1 MAQKYGVASDY
12 IKYTSRIKSDTSD
25 GVAVEASQVVDLEED
40 KLQSDINKE
49 LKASIASASG
59 NTYSKSEIDSK
70 DSATLTSAKR
80 YADTKKTEAVSA
92 AATDATTKANSALA
106 SAKSYADEKVSALGS
121 VYTTKGS
128 CTAAQLKAL
137 TSAKAGD
144 VWNITDAINID
155 GKAYPAGV
163 NVVCV
168 TAFSAAIDPA
178 ATKNWDAL
186 QGLQD
191 LTSYAKKSEIEDT
204 AVANVKFAQEE
215 DVPQDNGVSFKKTI
229 TYVNGREATTESD
242 FNLLPA
248 TSTKAGVMS
257 AADKVKLDAV
267 DGKIGDVQITKT
279 GTGYKITDEYDA
291 HPVNIGSNT
300 NIGENV
306 IISGAAIIG
315 TDDRGGGLFIKLGT
329 TGNINE
335 GPSSFICI
343 GAELNN
349 GVKIGTN
356 DYDKFYL
363 GNKNNDASTIGVNSH
378 IGDNITIGT
387 GAIISSG
394 AELNNGI
401 IIGTG
406 DNDSFVFTGN
416 NAGPYNS
423 KIGKDIEISRGV
435 SLGTQTNG
443 EGYYVEGIAFYG
455 GTGAFGMNSNGDF
468 SWTTDDH
475 NISAMK
481 TAATTDDLSALATR
495 VSTLEDL
502 LKLA

>member
-1 MAQKYGVASDY
+1 MANKYGVASDY

-25 GVAVEASQVVDLEED
+25 GVAVEASQVVDLEQD

-70 DSATLTSAKR
+70 DSATLTSAKS

-106 SAKSYADEKVSALGS
+106 SAKSYADQKVSALGS

-144 VWNITDAINID
+144 VWNITDAVTID

-191 LTSYAKKSEIEDT
+191 LTSYAKKSEIESE
-204 AVANVKFAQEE
+204 AVANVKFTQEE
-215 DVPQDNGVSFKKTI
+215 LGQENGVSFKKTI
-229 TYVNGREATTESD
+229 TYVNGRETDTD
-242 FNLLPA
+242 FGLAIDPA

-267 DGKIGDVQITKT
+267 DGKIGDVKVTKT
-279 GTGYKITDEYDA
+279 STGYNITDEYDA
-291 HPVNIGSNT
+291 HPVTLGSNT
-300 NIGENV
+300 HIGENV
-306 IISGAAIIG
+306 IINGAAIIG

-329 TGNINE
+329 TGDINE
-335 GPSSFICI
+335 GPSSFIGI

-349 GVKIGTN
+349 GVK
-356 DYDKFYL
+356 
-363 GNKNNDASTIGVNSH
+363 
-378 IGDNITIGT
+378 
-387 GAIISSG
+387 
-394 AELNNGI
+394 
-401 IIGTG
+401 IGTG

-423 KIGKDIEISRGV
+423 IIGKEIEINRGI

-443 EGYYVEGIAFYG
+443 EGYYVTGIKFYG
-455 GTGAFGMNSNGDF
+455 YKCAFGMNSNGDF

-475 NISAMK
+475 NISAKK
-481 TAATTDDLSALATR
+481 TAATTDDLSALASR
-495 VSTLEDL
+495 VSALENL

>member
-1 MAQKYGVASDY
+1 MAKKYGVASDY

-70 DSATLTSAKR
+70 DTATLTSAKS
-80 YADTKKTEAVSA
+80 YADTKKAEAVSA
-92 AATDATTKANSALA
+92 AATDATTKANTALA

-144 VWNITDAINID
+144 VWNITDAITID

-178 ATKNWDAL
+178 TTKNWDAL

-191 LTSYAKKSEIEDT
+191 LTSYAKKSEIEDV

-215 DVPQDNGVSFKKTI
+215 FAQDNGVSFKKTI

-242 FNLLPA
+242 LGILPA
-248 TSTKAGVMS
+248 TSTTAGVMS

-267 DGKIGDVQITKT
+267 DGRIQGVKIYEDDTDGFIIQNTEFDNIKATIGTDVHIESAVNIRAGANIRTGANIGVNANIGDNAQIERNVLI
-279 GTGYKITDEYDA
+279 YEE
-291 HPVNIGSNT
+291 VNIGNH
-300 NIGENV
+300 
-306 IISGAAIIG
+306 A
-315 TDDRGGGLFIKLGT
+315 
-329 TGNINE
+329 
-335 GPSSFICI
+335 
-343 GAELNN
+343 
-349 GVKIGTN
+349 
-356 DYDKFYL
+356 
-363 GNKNNDASTIGVNSH
+363 
-378 IGDNITIGT
+378 TIGT
-387 GAIISSG
+387 EA
-394 AELNNGI
+394 
-401 IIGTG
+401 IGTSLIQIRNNYEDKIAIG
-406 DNDSFVFTGN
+406 NGVQIAKGVGISVDDYCNLVFGR
-416 NAGPYNS
+416 
-423 KIGKDIEISRGV
+423 EIQGSY
-435 SLGTQTNG
+435 Q
-443 EGYYVEGIAFYG
+443 I
-455 GTGAFGMNSNGDF
+455 
-468 SWTTDDH
+468 
-475 NISAMK
+475 K
-481 TAATTDDLSALATR
+481 KAATTDDFSALASR
-495 VSTLEDL
+495 VTALEDL

>member
-1 MAQKYGVASDY
+1 MTKKYGVASDY

-59 NTYSKSEIDSK
+59 KTYSKSEIDSK
-70 DSATLTSAKR
+70 DTATLTSAKS

-106 SAKSYADEKVSALGS
+106 SAKSYADQKVSALGS

-144 VWNITDAINID
+144 VWNITDAITID

-178 ATKNWDAL
+178 TTKNWDAL
-186 QGLQD
+186 QGVQD
-191 LTSYAKKSEIEDT
+191 LTPYAKKSEIEDT

-267 DGKIGDVQITKT
+267 DGRIQGVKI
-279 GTGYKITDEYDA
+279 YKSSSDGFIIQNAEYDNLKA
-291 HPVNIGSNT
+291 TIGTDVYIESAVNIRTGANIGINAELSNNAQIKRDVLIYEEVNIGNHAT
-300 NIGENV
+300 
-306 IISGAAIIG
+306 IG
-315 TDDRGGGLFIKLGT
+315 TD
-329 TGNINE
+329 
-335 GPSSFICI
+335 S
-343 GAELNN
+343 
-349 GVKIGTN
+349 IGTN
-356 DYDKFYL
+356 ILGIHQAYL
-363 GNKNNDASTIGVNSH
+363 GKIAIG
-378 IGDNITIGT
+378 
-387 GAIISSG
+387 
-394 AELNNGI
+394 NGVQI
-401 IIGTG
+401 
-406 DNDSFVFTGN
+406 
-416 NAGPYNS
+416 AQ
-423 KIGKDIEISRGV
+423 GV
-435 SLGTQTNG
+435 
-443 EGYYVEGIAFYG
+443 GIAVNDEGVLVWGKEIEGSYQV
-455 GTGAFGMNSNGDF
+455 N
-468 SWTTDDH
+468 
-475 NISAMK
+475 
-481 TAATTDDLSALATR
+481 TAATTDDLSALASR
-495 VSTLEDL
+495 VSALEDL

>member
-1 MAQKYGVASDY
+1 MAKKYGVASDY

-59 NTYSKSEIDSK
+59 KTYSKSEIDSK
-70 DSATLTSAKR
+70 DTATLTSAKS

-106 SAKSYADEKVSALGS
+106 SAKSYADQKVSALGS

-144 VWNITDAINID
+144 VWNITDAITID

-191 LTSYAKKSEIEDT
+191 LTSYAKKSEIED
-204 AVANVKFAQEE
+204 VA
-215 DVPQDNGVSFKKTI
+215 
-229 TYVNGREATTESD
+229 
-242 FNLLPA
+242 
-248 TSTKAGVMS
+248 
-257 AADKVKLDAV
+257 
-267 DGKIGDVQITKT
+267 GKIQGV
-279 GTGYKITDEYDA
+279 KIYRSTDDF
-291 HPVNIGSNT
+291 IIQDS
-300 NIGENV
+300 ENDNLK
-306 IISGAAIIG
+306 AIIG
-315 TDDRGGGLFIKLGT
+315 TDVLIEPNV
-329 TGNINE
+329 NI
-335 GPSSFICI
+335 GF
-343 GAELNN
+343 GAN
-349 GVKIGTN
+349 
-356 DYDKFYL
+356 
-363 GNKNNDASTIGVNSH
+363 
-378 IGDNITIGT
+378 IGDNIKIKTQGNGASLNGAYIGTQAELSDNAQIKRNVLIYEDVEIGNNATIGT
-387 GAIISSG
+387 DT
-394 AELNNGI
+394 
-401 IIGTG
+401 IGTSLIQIRNNYAG
-406 DNDSFVFTGN
+406 KIAIGNDVQI
-416 NAGPYNS
+416 A
-423 KIGKDIEISRGV
+423 KGV
-435 SLGTQTNG
+435 
-443 EGYYVEGIAFYG
+443 GIAVDDSCNLV
-455 GTGAFGMNSNGDF
+455 FGREIQGSYQ
-468 SWTTDDH
+468 
-475 NISAMK
+475 MK

-495 VSTLEDL
+495 VSALEDL

>member
-1 MAQKYGVASDY
+1 MAKKYGVASDY

-25 GVAVEASQVVDLEED
+25 GVAIEASQVVDLEED

-70 DSATLTSAKR
+70 DTATLTSAKS

-106 SAKSYADEKVSALGS
+106 SAKSYADQKVSALGS

-144 VWNITDAINID
+144 VWNITDAVTID

-267 DGKIGDVQITKT
+267 DGRIQGVKVYEDETDGFIIQDTEFDDFKATIGTDAHIGNYVNIDGDINIRVEGYGGASLNGAHFGTEVRIKDNVAINSYVAIGENVEVSNAKIGTATIGTDLQETHNKYADKIAIGNGVQITK
-279 GTGYKITDEYDA
+279 GVG
-291 HPVNIGSNT
+291 
-300 NIGENV
+300 
-306 IISGAAIIG
+306 ISV
-315 TDDRGGGLFIKLGT
+315 DDSCNLVFGREIEGVYQTKE
-329 TGNINE
+329 IN
-335 GPSSFICI
+335 
-343 GAELNN
+343 A
-349 GVKIGTN
+349 
-356 DYDKFYL
+356 
-363 GNKNNDASTIGVNSH
+363 
-378 IGDNITIGT
+378 
-387 GAIISSG
+387 
-394 AELNNGI
+394 
-401 IIGTG
+401 
-406 DNDSFVFTGN
+406 
-416 NAGPYNS
+416 
-423 KIGKDIEISRGV
+423 
-435 SLGTQTNG
+435 
-443 EGYYVEGIAFYG
+443 
-455 GTGAFGMNSNGDF
+455 
-468 SWTTDDH
+468 DD
-475 NISAMK
+475 ISA
-481 TAATTDDLSALATR
+481 LLTR
-495 VSTLEDL
+495 VSALEDL

>member
-1 MAQKYGVASDY
+1 MAKKYGVASDY

-70 DSATLTSAKR
+70 DTATLTSAKS

-106 SAKSYADEKVSALGS
+106 SAKSYADQKVSALGS

-144 VWNITDAINID
+144 VWNITDAITID

-178 ATKNWDAL
+178 TTKNWDAL

-191 LTSYAKKSEIEDT
+191 LTSYAKKSEIEDV

-215 DVPQDNGVSFKKTI
+215 FAQDNGVSFKKTI
-229 TYVNGREATTESD
+229 TFVNGREATTESD
-242 FNLLPA
+242 LGILPA
-248 TSTKAGVMS
+248 TSTTAGVMS

-267 DGKIGDVQITKT
+267 DGRIQGVKIYEDDTDGFIIQNTEFDNLKATIGTDVHI
-279 GTGYKITDEYDA
+279 DSD
-291 HPVNIGSNT
+291 VNIGAGI
-300 NIGENV
+300 NIQSQGN
-306 IISGAAIIG
+306 GASLNGSYIGSDSTLSDNASIGRDVHIFEGVEIDKYATIG
-315 TDDRGGGLFIKLGT
+315 T
-329 TGNINE
+329 E
-335 GPSSFICI
+335 S
-343 GAELNN
+343 
-349 GVKIGTN
+349 IGTN
-356 DYDKFYL
+356 LVAIHDKYVGKIAI
-363 GNKNNDASTIGVNSH
+363 GNGVQ
-378 IGDNITIGT
+378 I
-387 GAIISSG
+387 A
-394 AELNNGI
+394 
-401 IIGTG
+401 
-406 DNDSFVFTGN
+406 
-416 NAGPYNS
+416 
-423 KIGKDIEISRGV
+423 KGV
-435 SLGTQTNG
+435 
-443 EGYYVEGIAFYG
+443 GIAVNDEGVLVWGKEIEGSYQV
-455 GTGAFGMNSNGDF
+455 
-468 SWTTDDH
+468 
-475 NISAMK
+475 I
-481 TAATTDDLSALATR
+481 TAATANDISALARR
-495 VSTLEDL
+495 VSALEDL

>member
-1 MAQKYGVASDY
+1 MEKKYGVASDY

-59 NTYSKSEIDSK
+59 KTYSKSEIDSK
-70 DSATLTSAKR
+70 DTATLTSAKS
-80 YADTKKTEAVSA
+80 YADTKKKEAVSA

-106 SAKSYADEKVSALGS
+106 SAKSYADQKVSALGS

-144 VWNITDAINID
+144 VWNITDAITID

-178 ATKNWDAL
+178 TTKNWDAL

-229 TYVNGREATTESD
+229 TFVNGREATTESD

-267 DGKIGDVQITKT
+267 DGKVGDVKVGI
-279 GTGYKITDEYDA
+279 
-291 HPVNIGSNT
+291 N
-300 NIGENV
+300 
-306 IISGAAIIG
+306 SG
-315 TDDRGGGLFIKLGT
+315 
-329 TGNINE
+329 
-335 GPSSFICI
+335 
-343 GAELNN
+343 
-349 GVKIGTN
+349 
-356 DYDKFYL
+356 KFYIV
-363 GNKNNDASTIGVNSH
+363 NPKNTATFGTSTIGVRTN
-378 IGDNITIGT
+378 IGDAVSIDNGVELRDNIYIGGGFESYEGVMLGTNAIGTNLQGVHQGFGTKIAIGT
-387 GAIISSG
+387 GVQIAQ
-394 AELNNGI
+394 
-401 IIGTG
+401 
-406 DNDSFVFTGN
+406 
-416 NAGPYNS
+416 
-423 KIGKDIEISRGV
+423 GV
-435 SLGTQTNG
+435 
-443 EGYYVEGIAFYG
+443 GIAVDDSCLLV
-455 GTGAFGMNSNGDF
+455 FGREINGVYQ
-468 SWTTDDH
+468 T
-475 NISAMK
+475 K
-481 TAATTDDLSALATR
+481 TAATADALSALASR
-495 VSTLEDL
+495 VSALEDL

>member
-1 MAQKYGVASDY
+1 MAKKYGVASDY

-25 GVAVEASQVVDLEED
+25 GVAVEASQVVDLEQD

-70 DSATLTSAKR
+70 DTATLTSAKS
-80 YADTKKTEAVSA
+80 YADTKNKEAVSA

-106 SAKSYADEKVSALGS
+106 SAKSYADQKVSALGS

-144 VWNITDAINID
+144 VWNITDAITID

-178 ATKNWDAL
+178 TTKNWDAL

-191 LTSYAKKSEIEDT
+191 LTSYAKKSEIEDV
-204 AVANVKFAQEE
+204 AVANVKFAQSEIAQE
-215 DVPQDNGVSFKKTI
+215 NSISFDKTI
-229 TYVNGREATTESD
+229 TYANGREATTVD
-242 FNLLPA
+242 DLAILPA

-267 DGKIGDVQITKT
+267 DGRIQGVKVYKDGEFVLQNLSNVSLGTPARIGEEVYIRGGVSINDRASIGV
-279 GTGYKITDEYDA
+279 D
-291 HPVNIGSNT
+291 VNIGT
-300 NIGENV
+300 NVRICDDV
-306 IISGAAIIG
+306 SIG
-315 TDDRGGGLFIKLGT
+315 TIAVGSDYDVEIH
-329 TGNINE
+329 
-335 GPSSFICI
+335 
-343 GAELNN
+343 
-349 GVKIGTN
+349 IGTKTEDNNIQLSKNLRIGSDIPFAAFGN
-356 DYDKFYL
+356 DEIF
-363 GNKNNDASTIGVNSH
+363 AGV
-378 IGDNITIGT
+378 TIGT
-387 GAIISSG
+387 GQS
-394 AELNNGI
+394 
-401 IIGTG
+401 
-406 DNDSFVFTGN
+406 
-416 NAGPYNS
+416 
-423 KIGKDIEISRGV
+423 
-435 SLGTQTNG
+435 
-443 EGYYVEGIAFYG
+443 
-455 GTGAFGMNSNGDF
+455 FGMNSSSEFIWGYN
-468 SWTTDDH
+468 S
-475 NISAMK
+475 NKK

-495 VSTLEDL
+495 VSALEDL

>member
-1 MAQKYGVASDY
+1 MAKKYGVASDY

-70 DSATLTSAKR
+70 DTATLTSAKS
-80 YADTKKTEAVSA
+80 YADTKKAEAVSA

-106 SAKSYADEKVSALGS
+106 SAKSYADQKVSALGS

-144 VWNITDAINID
+144 VWNITDAISID

-191 LTSYAKKSEIEDT
+191 LTSYAKKIEIEDV
-204 AVANVKFAQEE
+204 AVANVKFAQSEIAQE
-215 DVPQDNGVSFKKTI
+215 NSISFDKTI
-229 TYVNGREATTESD
+229 TYANGREATTVD
-242 FNLLPA
+242 DLAILPA

-267 DGKIGDVQITKT
+267 DGKVGDVKVAQTS
-279 GTGYKITDEYDA
+279 TGYEITDSYGTNPA
-291 HPVNIGSNT
+291 KFGSNIS
-300 NIGENV
+300 IGNKV
-306 IISGAAIIG
+306 LIDNAIVIG
-315 TDDRGGGLFIKLGT
+315 TEDKGGGLVLKVGT
-329 TGNINE
+329 KGDINI
-335 GPSSFICI
+335 GPSSFISI

-349 GVKIGTN
+349 AVKIGTYA
-356 DYDKFYL
+356 DDCFSFQTDRGSYVSL
-363 GNKNNDASTIGVNSH
+363 
-378 IGDNITIGT
+378 IGT
-387 GAIISSG
+387 GILIKR
-394 AELNNGI
+394 E
-401 IIGTG
+401 
-406 DNDSFVFTGN
+406 VF
-416 NAGPYNS
+416 
-423 KIGKDIEISRGV
+423 
-435 SLGTQTNG
+435 LGTQING
-443 EGYYVEGIAFYG
+443 EALNVAGIAFEG
-455 GTGAFGMNSNGDF
+455 GIGAFGMNRNGEF
-468 SWTTDDH
+468 SWTINDQ

-481 TAATTDDLSALATR
+481 TAATTDDLSALASR
-495 VSTLEDL
+495 VSALEDL

>member
-1 MAQKYGVASDY
+1 MAKKYGVASDY

-59 NTYSKSEIDSK
+59 KTYSKSEIDSK
-70 DSATLTSAKR
+70 DTATLTSAKS

-106 SAKSYADEKVSALGS
+106 SAKSYADQKVSALGS

-144 VWNITDAINID
+144 VWNITDAITID

-191 LTSYAKKSEIEDT
+191 LTSYAKWSQVEEAAISDVEFERDVAGEDNSYT
-204 AVANVKFAQEE
+204 
-215 DVPQDNGVSFKKTI
+215 FKKTL
-229 TYVNGREATTESD
+229 TYVGGTKREVD
-242 FNLLPA
+242 FGIVLDPA

-267 DGKIGDVQITKT
+267 DGKIGDVKIVKEDVGYGEGYRFSKLNGENIAIISPGVQIFGK
-279 GTGYKITDEYDA
+279 
-291 HPVNIGSNT
+291 VNIGT
-300 NIGENV
+300 NASIGEGAKIGVADIKNDV
-306 IISGAAIIG
+306 HIGYRVHIEDDAYISKVGSDADVEIRFGTKTEDNCIQFCKALRIGSDIPFAGSTSDTNFVGVTIG
-315 TDDRGGGLFIKLGT
+315 TDKSLGIGSDGNFIW
-329 TGNINE
+329 
-335 GPSSFICI
+335 
-343 GAELNN
+343 
-349 GVKIGTN
+349 
-356 DYDKFYL
+356 
-363 GNKNNDASTIGVNSH
+363 GVN
-378 IGDNITIGT
+378 G
-387 GAIISSG
+387 
-394 AELNNGI
+394 
-401 IIGTG
+401 
-406 DNDSFVFTGN
+406 
-416 NAGPYNS
+416 S
-423 KIGKDIEISRGV
+423 K
-435 SLGTQTNG
+435 
-443 EGYYVEGIAFYG
+443 
-455 GTGAFGMNSNGDF
+455 
-468 SWTTDDH
+468 
-475 NISAMK
+475 K

-495 VSTLEDL
+495 VSALEDL

>member
-1 MAQKYGVASDY
+1 MLNFINPEKMAKKYGVASDY

-59 NTYSKSEIDSK
+59 KTYSKSEIDGK
-70 DSATLTSAKR
+70 DTATLTSAKS

-106 SAKSYADEKVSALGS
+106 SAKSYADQKVSALGS

-144 VWNITDAINID
+144 VWNITDAVTID

-178 ATKNWDAL
+178 TTKNWDAL
-186 QGLQD
+186 QGVQD
-191 LTSYAKKSEIEDT
+191 LTPYAKKSEIESE

-215 DVPQDNGVSFKKTI
+215 LGKKNGVSFKKTI
-229 TYVNGREATTESD
+229 TYVNGREVTTKSD
-242 FNLLPA
+242 LGILPA
-248 TSTKAGVMS
+248 TSTTAGVMS

-267 DGKIGDVQITKT
+267 DGRIQDVKITKT
-279 GTGYKITDEYDA
+279 SKGYNITDSADGNPA
-291 HPVNIGSNT
+291 TFGSN
-300 NIGENV
+300 IV
-306 IISGAAIIG
+306 IDNAAIFG
-315 TDDRGGGLFIKLGT
+315 TEIYGGGLILKIGT
-329 TGNINE
+329 TGDINKS
-335 GPSSFICI
+335 PSSFIGI
-343 GAELNN
+343 GVALKD
-349 GVKIGTN
+349 GVKIGTG
-356 DYDKFYL
+356 DDDSFRFAAGDRVPYT
-363 GNKNNDASTIGVNSH
+363 STIGKE
-378 IGDNITIGT
+378 IR
-387 GAIISSG
+387 
-394 AELNNGI
+394 
-401 IIGTG
+401 
-406 DNDSFVFTGN
+406 
-416 NAGPYNS
+416 
-423 KIGKDIEISRGV
+423 ISRNV
-435 SLGTQTNG
+435 SLGTQTNN
-443 EGYYVEGIAFYG
+443 EGFFVAGIAFDG
-455 GTGAFGMNSNGDF
+455 GTGAFGMNSNGEF

-475 NISAMK
+475 NISAKK
-481 TAATTDDLSALATR
+481 TAATTDDLSALASR
-495 VSTLEDL
+495 VSALEDL

>member
-1 MAQKYGVASDY
+1 MAKKYGVASDY

-70 DSATLTSAKR
+70 DTATLTSAKS
-80 YADTKKTEAVSA
+80 YADTKKAEAVSA

-144 VWNITDAINID
+144 VWNITDAITID

-191 LTSYAKKSEIEDT
+191 LTSYAKWSQVEEAAISDVEFERDVAGEDNSYT
-204 AVANVKFAQEE
+204 
-215 DVPQDNGVSFKKTI
+215 FKKTL
-229 TYVNGREATTESD
+229 TYVGGTKREVD
-242 FNLLPA
+242 FGIILDPA

-267 DGKIGDVQITKT
+267 DERIKGVKVKKVGDAVTIEDLDTPSFGTAIKIGGGVEINKDAIICEHALIGKNCTIGSGVLISDSLKIGTVTVGSDYAIQLKAGIDDEGIQILQR
-279 GTGYKITDEYDA
+279 
-291 HPVNIGSNT
+291 VNIGSDIPLNLGGNEHQIVGVT
-300 NIGENV
+300 
-306 IISGAAIIG
+306 IG
-315 TDDRGGGLFIKLGT
+315 TDKGLGMDSGGNFIW
-329 TGNINE
+329 
-335 GPSSFICI
+335 
-343 GAELNN
+343 
-349 GVKIGTN
+349 
-356 DYDKFYL
+356 
-363 GNKNNDASTIGVNSH
+363 
-378 IGDNITIGT
+378 
-387 GAIISSG
+387 
-394 AELNNGI
+394 GI
-401 IIGTG
+401 HG
-406 DNDSFVFTGN
+406 
-416 NAGPYNS
+416 S
-423 KIGKDIEISRGV
+423 K
-435 SLGTQTNG
+435 
-443 EGYYVEGIAFYG
+443 
-455 GTGAFGMNSNGDF
+455 
-468 SWTTDDH
+468 
-475 NISAMK
+475 K
-481 TAATTDDLSALATR
+481 TAATTDDISGLKTNLSALATR
-495 VSTLEDL
+495 VSALEDL

>member
-1 MAQKYGVASDY
+1 MANKYGVASDY

-59 NTYSKSEIDSK
+59 NTYSKSEIDGK
-70 DSATLTSAKR
+70 DTATLTSAKS

-106 SAKSYADEKVSALGS
+106 SAKSYADQKVSALGS

-144 VWNITDAINID
+144 VWNITDAVTID

-178 ATKNWDAL
+178 TTKNWDAL

-191 LTSYAKKSEIEDT
+191 LTSYAKKSEIEDV

-257 AADKVKLDAV
+257 AADKVKLNAV
-267 DGKIGDVQITKT
+267 DGRIQGVKI
-279 GTGYKITDEYDA
+279 YKSSSDGFIIQNAEYDNLKA
-291 HPVNIGSNT
+291 TIGTDVYIESAVNIRTGANIGINAKLSDNAQIKRDVLIYEEVNIGNHAT
-300 NIGENV
+300 
-306 IISGAAIIG
+306 IG
-315 TDDRGGGLFIKLGT
+315 TD
-329 TGNINE
+329 
-335 GPSSFICI
+335 S
-343 GAELNN
+343 
-349 GVKIGTN
+349 IGTN
-356 DYDKFYL
+356 ILGIHQAYL
-363 GNKNNDASTIGVNSH
+363 GKIAIG
-378 IGDNITIGT
+378 
-387 GAIISSG
+387 
-394 AELNNGI
+394 NGVQI
-401 IIGTG
+401 
-406 DNDSFVFTGN
+406 
-416 NAGPYNS
+416 AQ
-423 KIGKDIEISRGV
+423 GV
-435 SLGTQTNG
+435 
-443 EGYYVEGIAFYG
+443 GIAVNDEGVLVWGKEIEGSYQV
-455 GTGAFGMNSNGDF
+455 N
-468 SWTTDDH
+468 
-475 NISAMK
+475 
-481 TAATTDDLSALATR
+481 TAATTDDLSALASR
-495 VSTLEDL
+495 VSALEDL

>member
-1 MAQKYGVASDY
+1 MAKKYGVASDY

-70 DSATLTSAKR
+70 DTATLTSAKS
-80 YADTKKTEAVSA
+80 YADTKKAEAVSA

-144 VWNITDAINID
+144 VWNITDAITID

-178 ATKNWDAL
+178 STKNWDAL

-191 LTSYAKKSEIEDT
+191 LTSYAKKSEIEDV
-204 AVANVKFAQEE
+204 AVANVKFAQSEIAQE
-215 DVPQDNGVSFKKTI
+215 NSISFDKTI
-229 TYVNGREATTESD
+229 TYANGREATTVD
-242 FNLLPA
+242 DLAILPA

-267 DGKIGDVQITKT
+267 DGRIQGVKIVKSDSYNTYHISDLNGKNSAYIRPGVQIN
-279 GTGYKITDEYDA
+279 DR
-291 HPVNIGSNT
+291 VS
-300 NIGENV
+300 
-306 IISGAAIIG
+306 IG
-315 TDDRGGGLFIKLGT
+315 TDSYIQDGVRIGYRVEIQEGINIGT
-329 TGNINE
+329 TTDNGFDISNSNYQSARVGIYY
-335 GPSSFICI
+335 GARIFTDAMI
-343 GAELNN
+343 GTN
-349 GVKIGTN
+349 VKIG
-356 DYDKFYL
+356 
-363 GNKNNDASTIGVNSH
+363 S
-378 IGDNITIGT
+378 
-387 GAIISSG
+387 
-394 AELNNGI
+394 
-401 IIGTG
+401 
-406 DNDSFVFTGN
+406 
-416 NAGPYNS
+416 
-423 KIGKDIEISRGV
+423 DIEIGTHGQSDTIVVRGLDLDNNV
-435 SLGTQTNG
+435 G
-443 EGYYVEGIAFYG
+443 
-455 GTGAFGMNSNGDF
+455 FGLSNGDF
-468 SWTTDDH
+468 KWKWENSV
-475 NISAMK
+475 K

-495 VSTLEDL
+495 VSALEDL

>member
-1 MAQKYGVASDY
+1 MLNFINPEKMAKKYGVASDY

-59 NTYSKSEIDSK
+59 KTYSKSEIDSK
-70 DSATLTSAKR
+70 DAATLTSAKS

-106 SAKSYADEKVSALGS
+106 SAKSYADQKVSALGS

-144 VWNITDAINID
+144 VWNITDAVTID

-178 ATKNWDAL
+178 TTKNWDAL

-204 AVANVKFAQEE
+204 AVANVKFAQEKIA
-215 DVPQDNGVSFKKTI
+215 QDNGVSFKKTI
-229 TYVNGREATTESD
+229 TYVNGRETTTESD
-242 FNLLPA
+242 LALLPA

-267 DGKIGDVQITKT
+267 DGRVQGVKIYKSSTGGFIIQNAQNNSLKAVIGTDTNIGSNSQIGDS
-279 GTGYKITDEYDA
+279 
-291 HPVNIGSNT
+291 VNIGSNI
-300 NIGENV
+300 NIDNGVDLHDN
-306 IISGAAIIG
+306 ISISDGFESYKG
-315 TDDRGGGLFIKLGT
+315 VMLGT
-329 TGNINE
+329 N
-335 GPSSFICI
+335 
-343 GAELNN
+343 A
-349 GVKIGTN
+349 IGTN
-356 DYDKFYL
+356 L
-363 GNKNNDASTIGVNSH
+363 QGVH
-378 IGDNITIGT
+378 QGFGTKIAIGT
-387 GAIISSG
+387 GVQIAQ
-394 AELNNGI
+394 
-401 IIGTG
+401 
-406 DNDSFVFTGN
+406 
-416 NAGPYNS
+416 
-423 KIGKDIEISRGV
+423 GV
-435 SLGTQTNG
+435 
-443 EGYYVEGIAFYG
+443 GIAVDDSCLLV
-455 GTGAFGMNSNGDF
+455 FGREINGVYQ
-468 SWTTDDH
+468 T
-475 NISAMK
+475 K
-481 TAATTDDLSALATR
+481 TAATADALSALAIR
-495 VSTLEDL
+495 VSALEDL

>member
-1 MAQKYGVASDY
+1 MLNFINPEKMAKKYGVASDY

-59 NTYSKSEIDSK
+59 KTYSKSEIDSK
-70 DSATLTSAKR
+70 DTATLTSAKS

-106 SAKSYADEKVSALGS
+106 SAKSYADQKVSALGS

-144 VWNITDAINID
+144 VWNITDAITID

-191 LTSYAKKSEIEDT
+191 LTSYAKWSQVEEAAISDVEFERDVAGEDNSYT
-204 AVANVKFAQEE
+204 
-215 DVPQDNGVSFKKTI
+215 FKKTL
-229 TYVNGREATTESD
+229 TYVGGTKREVD
-242 FNLLPA
+242 FGIVLDPA

-267 DGKIGDVQITKT
+267 DGKIGDVKIVKEDVGYGEGYRFSKLNGENIAIIRPGVQIFGK
-279 GTGYKITDEYDA
+279 
-291 HPVNIGSNT
+291 VNIGT
-300 NIGENV
+300 NASIGEGAK
-306 IISGAAIIG
+306 IGAADIKNDVHIGYRVHIEDDAYISKVGSDADVEIRFGTKTEDNCIQFCKALRIGSDIPFAGSTSDTNFVGVTIG
-315 TDDRGGGLFIKLGT
+315 TDKSLGIGSDGNFIW
-329 TGNINE
+329 
-335 GPSSFICI
+335 
-343 GAELNN
+343 
-349 GVKIGTN
+349 
-356 DYDKFYL
+356 
-363 GNKNNDASTIGVNSH
+363 GVN
-378 IGDNITIGT
+378 G
-387 GAIISSG
+387 
-394 AELNNGI
+394 
-401 IIGTG
+401 
-406 DNDSFVFTGN
+406 
-416 NAGPYNS
+416 S
-423 KIGKDIEISRGV
+423 K
-435 SLGTQTNG
+435 
-443 EGYYVEGIAFYG
+443 
-455 GTGAFGMNSNGDF
+455 
-468 SWTTDDH
+468 
-475 NISAMK
+475 K

-495 VSTLEDL
+495 VSALEDL

>member
-1 MAQKYGVASDY
+1 MAKKYGVASDY

-70 DSATLTSAKR
+70 DTATLTSAKS
-80 YADTKKTEAVSA
+80 YADTKKTEAVSV

-106 SAKSYADEKVSALGS
+106 SAKSYADQKVSALGS

-144 VWNITDAINID
+144 VWNITDAVTID

-178 ATKNWDAL
+178 TTKNWDAL
-186 QGLQD
+186 QGVQD
-191 LTSYAKKSEIEDT
+191 LTPYAKKSEIEDT
-204 AVANVKFAQEE
+204 AVANVKFTQEE

-229 TYVNGREATTESD
+229 TFVNGREATTESD
-242 FNLLPA
+242 LGILPA
-248 TSTKAGVMS
+248 TSTTAGVMS

-267 DGKIGDVQITKT
+267 DGKVGDVKITKT
-279 GTGYKITDEYDA
+279 SEGYGYKITDSHDNN
-291 HPVNIGSNT
+291 PVTFGSNIII
-300 NIGENV
+300 NDNV
-306 IISGAAIIG
+306 SIG
-315 TDDRGGGLFIKLGT
+315 TGA
-329 TGNINE
+329 NI
-335 GPSSFICI
+335 SI
-343 GAELNN
+343 GAQLNN
-349 GVKIGTN
+349 GVKIGIN
-356 DYDKFYL
+356 YEGRFSIDNEN
-363 GNKNNDASTIGVNSH
+363 GEGSTIGVYTH
-378 IGDNITIGT
+378 IGRDINIGDSVGIKGNVFFGTQANGEAYEVLGLELNDGT
-387 GAIISSG
+387 GSFG
-394 AELNNGI
+394 LNPHNG
-401 IIGTG
+401 
-406 DNDSFVFTGN
+406 
-416 NAGPYNS
+416 
-423 KIGKDIEISRGV
+423 K
-435 SLGTQTNG
+435 
-443 EGYYVEGIAFYG
+443 
-455 GTGAFGMNSNGDF
+455 F
-468 SWTTDDH
+468 SWTTDNHDV
-475 NISAMK
+475 SAMK

-495 VSTLEDL
+495 VSALEDL

>member
-1 MAQKYGVASDY
+1 MLNFINPEKMAKKYGVASDY

-59 NTYSKSEIDSK
+59 KTYSKSEIDSK
-70 DSATLTSAKR
+70 DTATLTSAKS
-80 YADTKKTEAVSA
+80 YADTKKTEAVNA

-106 SAKSYADEKVSALGS
+106 SAKSYADQKVSALGS

-144 VWNITDAINID
+144 VWNITDAITID

-178 ATKNWDAL
+178 TTKNWDAL

-229 TYVNGREATTESD
+229 TYVNGREATTERD
-242 FNLLPA
+242 LGILPA

-267 DGKIGDVQITKT
+267 DGRIQGVKITKT
-279 GTGYKITDEYDA
+279 SKGYNITDSADGNPA
-291 HPVNIGSNT
+291 TFGSN
-300 NIGENV
+300 IV
-306 IISGAAIIG
+306 IDNAAIFG
-315 TDDRGGGLFIKLGT
+315 TEIYGGGLILKLGT
-329 TGNINE
+329 TGDINKS
-335 GPSSFICI
+335 PSSFIGI
-343 GAELNN
+343 GVALKD
-349 GVKIGTN
+349 GVK
-356 DYDKFYL
+356 
-363 GNKNNDASTIGVNSH
+363 
-378 IGDNITIGT
+378 
-387 GAIISSG
+387 
-394 AELNNGI
+394 
-401 IIGTG
+401 IGTG
-406 DNDSFVFTGN
+406 DNDSFLFA
-416 NAGPYNS
+416 AGDRVPYTS
-423 KIGKDIEISRGV
+423 AIGKEIRISRDV
-435 SLGTQTNG
+435 SLGTQTNN
-443 EGYYVEGIAFYG
+443 EAYFVAGIAFDG
-455 GTGAFGMNSNGDF
+455 GTGAFGMNSNGEF

-475 NISAMK
+475 NISAKK

-495 VSTLEDL
+495 VSALEDL

>member
-1 MAQKYGVASDY
+1 MAKKYGVASDY

-70 DSATLTSAKR
+70 DTAMLTSAKS

-144 VWNITDAINID
+144 VWNITDAITID

-178 ATKNWDAL
+178 TTKNWDAL

-215 DVPQDNGVSFKKTI
+215 DVPQANGVSFKKTI

-242 FNLLPA
+242 LGILPA
-248 TSTKAGVMS
+248 TSTTAGVMS

-267 DGKIGDVQITKT
+267 DGKIGDVEVGIDSDYFYIVNPKDSATF
-279 GTGYKITDEYDA
+279 GT
-291 HPVNIGSNT
+291 
-300 NIGENV
+300 
-306 IISGAAIIG
+306 
-315 TDDRGGGLFIKLGT
+315 
-329 TGNINE
+329 
-335 GPSSFICI
+335 
-343 GAELNN
+343 
-349 GVKIGTN
+349 
-356 DYDKFYL
+356 
-363 GNKNNDASTIGVNSH
+363 STIGVRTNIGNDVYIFDSVNIGESTH
-378 IGDNITIGT
+378 IEDNVNIGT
-387 GAIISSG
+387 SVEIKKNVSIGEGVSI
-394 AELNNGI
+394 GI
-401 IIGTG
+401 GEGLDGGVVTIEKGF
-406 DNDSFVFTGN
+406 DSFG
-416 NAGPYNS
+416 
-423 KIGKDIEISRGV
+423 GV
-435 SLGTQTNG
+435 SLGTLVGTNLQELNNQIG
-443 EGYYVEGIAFYG
+443 AKVAI
-455 GTGAFGMNSNGDF
+455 GTGVHIASNIGL
-468 SWTTDDH
+468 
-475 NISAMK
+475 AM
-481 TAATTDDLSALATR
+481 TGNYTLMWGCDGGGQYYTRIAATTDDISGLTSQISALATR
-495 VSTLEDL
+495 VSALEDL

>member
-1 MAQKYGVASDY
+1 MANKYGVASDY

-25 GVAVEASQVVDLEED
+25 GVAVEASQVVDLEQD

-70 DSATLTSAKR
+70 DSATLTSAKS

-106 SAKSYADEKVSALGS
+106 SAKSYADQKVSALGS

-144 VWNITDAINID
+144 VWNITDAVTID

-204 AVANVKFAQEE
+204 AVANVKFAQSEIG
-215 DVPQDNGVSFKKTI
+215 QKNSISFDKTI
-229 TYVNGREATTESD
+229 TYANGREATTVD
-242 FNLLPA
+242 DLAILPA
-248 TSTKAGVMS
+248 TSTTAGVMS

-267 DGKIGDVQITKT
+267 DGRIQGVKIVKESDVVGGGYQISDLNGINYAILRPKAYIYGNVSI
-279 GTGYKITDEYDA
+279 GTGAY
-291 HPVNIGSNT
+291 
-300 NIGENV
+300 IGEKILIENSESFDAIGLTRAGFTSGIRIYEGVDIHKNV
-306 IISGAAIIG
+306 TIGEGVDISDTTIIG
-315 TDDRGGGLFIKLGT
+315 TNLGT
-329 TGNINE
+329 NLVAIHNAVNKVA
-335 GPSSFICI
+335 I
-343 GAELNN
+343 GN
-349 GVKIGTN
+349 GVKIANGVELSVN
-356 DYDKFYL
+356 DEGVLAWGKEIEGSYQV
-363 GNKNNDASTIGVNSH
+363 NAAATAND
-378 IGDNITIGT
+378 
-387 GAIISSG
+387 
-394 AELNNGI
+394 
-401 IIGTG
+401 
-406 DNDSFVFTGN
+406 
-416 NAGPYNS
+416 
-423 KIGKDIEISRGV
+423 
-435 SLGTQTNG
+435 
-443 EGYYVEGIAFYG
+443 
-455 GTGAFGMNSNGDF
+455 
-468 SWTTDDH
+468 
-475 NISAMK
+475 ISAL
-481 TAATTDDLSALATR
+481 TTR
-495 VSTLEDL
+495 VSALEDL

>member
-1 MAQKYGVASDY
+1 MAKKYGVASDY

-25 GVAVEASQVVDLEED
+25 GVAVEASQVVDLEQD

-70 DSATLTSAKR
+70 DSATLTSAKS
-80 YADTKKTEAVSA
+80 YADTKKTEAVNA

-128 CTAAQLKAL
+128 CTAAQLKTL

-144 VWNITDAINID
+144 VWNITDAVTID

-267 DGKIGDVQITKT
+267 DGRVQGVKLSEDSEGIGGNFIIENLNGTKSARIGSGAYIFTRTTIGTSALIDENIKILNEGEGCQLKSAHF
-279 GTGYKITDEYDA
+279 GTEVLIKDN
-291 HPVNIGSNT
+291 VNIGSNVG
-300 NIGENV
+300 IGDNV
-306 IISGAAIIG
+306 EISNA
-315 TDDRGGGLFIKLGT
+315 
-329 TGNINE
+329 
-335 GPSSFICI
+335 
-343 GAELNN
+343 
-349 GVKIGTN
+349 KIGT
-356 DYDKFYL
+356 
-363 GNKNNDASTIGVNSH
+363 A
-378 IGDNITIGT
+378 TIGT
-387 GAIISSG
+387 SLQQIHNEFANKIAIG
-394 AELNNGI
+394 NGVQI
-401 IIGTG
+401 
-406 DNDSFVFTGN
+406 
-416 NAGPYNS
+416 AQ
-423 KIGKDIEISRGV
+423 GV
-435 SLGTQTNG
+435 
-443 EGYYVEGIAFYG
+443 GIAVDG
-455 GTGAFGMNSNGDF
+455 SCNLVFGREIEGVYQTKEINVD
-468 SWTTDDH
+468 
-475 NISAMK
+475 NISA
-481 TAATTDDLSALATR
+481 LLTR
-495 VSTLEDL
+495 VSALEDL

>member
-1 MAQKYGVASDY
+1 MAKKYGVASDY

-70 DSATLTSAKR
+70 DTATLTSAKS

-144 VWNITDAINID
+144 VWNITDAITID

-191 LTSYAKKSEIEDT
+191 LTSYAKWSQVEEAAISDVEFERDVAGEDNSYT
-204 AVANVKFAQEE
+204 
-215 DVPQDNGVSFKKTI
+215 FKKTL
-229 TYVNGREATTESD
+229 TYVGGTKREVD
-242 FNLLPA
+242 FGIILDPA

-267 DGKIGDVQITKT
+267 DGKIGDVKIAKT
-279 GTGYKITDEYDA
+279 STGYEITDSNGTNPA
-291 HPVNIGSNT
+291 KFGSN
-300 NIGENV
+300 
-306 IISGAAIIG
+306 ISIRDKVLIDNAIVLG
-315 TDDRGGGLFIKLGT
+315 TDDKGGGLVLKVGT
-329 TGNINE
+329 TGDI
-335 GPSSFICI
+335 GISPSSFISI

-349 GVKIGTN
+349 GVKIGTEADDSFSFQSN
-356 DYDKFYL
+356 IDSY
-363 GNKNNDASTIGVNSH
+363 ASL
-378 IGDNITIGT
+378 IGT
-387 GAIISSG
+387 GILIKR
-394 AELNNGI
+394 E
-401 IIGTG
+401 
-406 DNDSFVFTGN
+406 VF
-416 NAGPYNS
+416 
-423 KIGKDIEISRGV
+423 
-435 SLGTQTNG
+435 LGTQING
-443 EGYYVEGIAFYG
+443 EALNVAGIAFKG
-455 GTGAFGMNSNGDF
+455 GTGAFGMNSNGEF
-468 SWTTDDH
+468 SWTINDQ
-475 NISAMK
+475 NISVMK

-495 VSTLEDL
+495 VSALEDL

>member
-1 MAQKYGVASDY
+1 MAKKYGVASDY

-59 NTYSKSEIDSK
+59 KTYSKSEIDSK
-70 DSATLTSAKR
+70 DTATLTSAKS

-106 SAKSYADEKVSALGS
+106 SAKSYADQKVSALGS

-144 VWNITDAINID
+144 VWNITDAITID

-191 LTSYAKKSEIEDT
+191 LTSYAKWSQVEEAAISDVEFERDVAGEDNSYT
-204 AVANVKFAQEE
+204 
-215 DVPQDNGVSFKKTI
+215 FKKTL
-229 TYVNGREATTESD
+229 TYVGGTKREVD
-242 FNLLPA
+242 FGIVLDPA

-267 DGKIGDVQITKT
+267 DGKIGDVKIVKEDVGYGEGYRFSKLNGENIAIIRPDVQIFGK
-279 GTGYKITDEYDA
+279 
-291 HPVNIGSNT
+291 VNIGT
-300 NIGENV
+300 NASIGEGAKIGVADIKNDV
-306 IISGAAIIG
+306 HIGYRVHIEDNAYISKVGSDADVEIRFGTKTEDNCIQFCKALRIG
-315 TDDRGGGLFIKLGT
+315 SDIPFAGSTSDTNFV
-329 TGNINE
+329 
-335 GPSSFICI
+335 
-343 GAELNN
+343 
-349 GVKIGTN
+349 GVTIGTN
-356 DYDKFYL
+356 KSL
-363 GNKNNDASTIGVNSH
+363 GIGSDGNFIWGVN
-378 IGDNITIGT
+378 G
-387 GAIISSG
+387 
-394 AELNNGI
+394 
-401 IIGTG
+401 
-406 DNDSFVFTGN
+406 
-416 NAGPYNS
+416 S
-423 KIGKDIEISRGV
+423 K
-435 SLGTQTNG
+435 
-443 EGYYVEGIAFYG
+443 
-455 GTGAFGMNSNGDF
+455 
-468 SWTTDDH
+468 
-475 NISAMK
+475 K

-495 VSTLEDL
+495 VSALEDL